1 MEKEMKWIIRA
12 TIVFFV
18 VIIGLSLT
26 IKASAQE
33 VKKDSITI
41 AKLET
46 QVKADSV
53 VKVKLVAQVKAQI
66 TGDLNLSQ
74 FLAALFFSA
83 IGVLISLLFHANT
96 RDPNTTTSPVKF
108 SWLYLLRDN
117 WKRIILAFLL
127 ICVTLKFLPE
137 LTGLK
142 LNMFYAL
149 CIGLAWDKLAQYLQ
163 SKTDII
169 KVPGV

>member
-1 MEKEMKWIIRA
+1 MEKEMKWIVGV
-12 TIVFFV
+12 TILFFV
-18 VIIGLSLT
+18 IVILCSLST
-26 IKASAQE
+26 SAQE

-41 AKLET
+41 AKLQT

-53 VKVKLVAQVKAQI
+53 VKVKLLAQVKAQI
-66 TGDLNLSQ
+66 KGDLSVPE
-74 FLAALFFSA
+74 FLAALFFSL

-96 RDPNTTTSPVKF
+96 RNPNTTTSPVKF

-117 WKRIILAFLL
+117 WKRILLAFLL
-127 ICVTLKFLPE
+127 ICITLKFLPE

-149 CIGLAWDKLAQYLQ
+149 CIGLVWDKLAEYLK

-169 KVPGV
+169 KVPVI